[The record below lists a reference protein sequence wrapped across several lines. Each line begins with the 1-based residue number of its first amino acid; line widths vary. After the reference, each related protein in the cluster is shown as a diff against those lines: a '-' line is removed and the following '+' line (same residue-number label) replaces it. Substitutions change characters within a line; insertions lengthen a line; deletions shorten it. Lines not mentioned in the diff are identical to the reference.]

1 MNRASARHVGLG
13 VAGTLMTCTSDVATL
28 SLWVAKTGS
37 RIPLAAPLRRP
48 ARRLVRAAEHRG
60 ALNEARVLSDARHIS
75 NEWFARAA
83 GGPLLDHV
91 VRTLVEAGTLNWV
104 LETAARQGAGT
115 RAAPPTTDGDQVVRL
130 ALHLHVTDPAP
141 DHALARH
148 MEGGVDDARD
158 RSREGGDPMAGQA
171 RRQAHPALLA
181 GFEGGAAPA

>member
-28 SLWVAKTGS
+28 SLWMAKAGS

-75 NEWFARAA
+75 DQWFARAA

-104 LETAARQGAGT
+104 LETVARQGAT
-115 RAAPPTTDGDQVVRL
+115 PRAAPPSADGDQVVRL
-130 ALHLHVTDPAP
+130 ALHLHVTDPA
-141 DHALARH
+141 LARRTD
-148 MEGGVDDARD
+148 GRVDDARD
-158 RSREGGDPMAGQA
+158 RSREGGGDPTADQA
-171 RRQAHPALLA
+171 RWQAHPALLA